1 MSRYE
6 RFYIWGTSDHP
17 SPLPP
22 QFVFIDGADIPVGP
36 RPYKLKNALKI
47 DSNAPHGKYIAQR

>member
-1 MSRYE
+1 MFHVKHKRNLTFGLS
-6 RFYIWGTSDHP
+6 
-17 SPLPP
+17 LL

-47 DSNAPHGKYIAQR
+47 NSSNTALHGKYIA